1 MSDAASL
8 LDRALRMHRRLV
20 LLQSLFEPNPKGE
33 DGCPASDE
41 DRPPSSKQRSEALT
55 AAIREILDGL
65 AEDAQ
70 TLTTVPPP
78 LSQWRPGDAAGDERW
93 RPLTELERRD
103 VLALVASCEHLV
115 SWGESFTQWVS
126 GARGLALTGTTGP
139 RLATPVPA
147 EIDEAGE
154 MLKAERARL
163 DRLRH
168 EMGFLERRRPS
179 S

>member
-20 LLQSLFEPNPKGE
+20 LLQNLFESVPKGE
-33 DGCPASDE
+33 DGSPATDE
-41 DRPPSSKQRSEALT
+41 QLKNQALT

-65 AEDAQ
+65 ADDAQ
-70 TLTTVPPP
+70 TLTTVPSP

-126 GARGLALTGTTGP
+126 GARLLAPTGTTGP

-147 EIDEAGE
+147 EIDEATE
-154 MLKAERARL
+154 MLRAERARL
-163 DRLRH
+163 DRLRQ

-179 S
+179 AAS